1 MSLGQARVE
10 PRPLLPNELEEQL
23 VSGLLKVTG
32 LVLGGAAVVGW
43 LCLLSWSANDPSLTH
58 STSGTTHNLLGPL
71 GAIASDLLI
80 QTLGF
85 VAVFIFLWP
94 AFSAYQ
100 LYRTGR
106 IPGLRLRAWIFPIA
120 IIVLAGAFSAVPT
133 PQRWPLNHG
142 MGGMVGDAVYALL
155 VGLLSTVNP
164 ARAGV
169 VAGLVMFVGGMSL
182 LSIGLGLSQRDWARL
197 WQRDANASAGAG
209 GYVEVSPGRRWRA
222 ALSPFTVLSRRK
234 EPAPESYGQAAYEQA
249 AQPHPAPGPYMPM
262 HAQAAMAHNIPWS
275 HRPRPLG
282 SDVPELDDEPMP
294 HYQPPPQQQTF
305 QPQQPQ
311 QQQVFQPQPP
321 IARRPVAPTHV
332 PAPTA
337 APAAPRV
344 EAEDGSDEGSE
355 MMAARFAPR
364 RAEPET
370 QQSGIVAKVGS
381 RLGTLMPQRAKATG
395 YQRPSLN
402 LLKPA
407 TPHRGGPELSQ
418 PVLRGTARLL
428 EEVLRD
434 YSIQG
439 EVKAVRPGPVV
450 TLFELEP
457 ARGTKASR
465 IVALSDD
472 IARSMCAVSAR
483 VAPLPGRNLIGIEL
497 PNVKRETVMLRE
509 LLESEAWRNSDAQL
523 PIVLGKSINGD
534 PVIADL
540 ARMPHA
546 LIAGTTGSGK
556 SVSVNAM
563 ILSLLF
569 RMSPEECRLLLIDPK
584 MLELSIYNDIPHL
597 LAPVVTDP
605 NQAARALGWA
615 VMEME
620 ERYKRMAKLGVRN
633 IELFNNRIRNAR
645 KRGEMM
651 GRTVQTGYDERTG
664 APLYEQEQLDLE
676 PMPYIVI
683 VVDEMADLMA
693 TAKDEIEGAV
703 QRLAQMA
710 RAAGIH
716 LVMATQRP
724 SVDVVTGTIKAN
736 LPTRIAFKVASK
748 IDSRTILGEQ
758 GAEQLL
764 GRGDMLYASGT
775 VGGTIRVHGPLVSDE
790 EAAEVADVLRR
801 SGEPHYVPALM
812 REPEI
817 DLKPS
822 LAGGR
827 ADTHA
832 QRQSEEDDLYDRAV
846 ALVHRDRKASISLLQ
861 RRLSIGF
868 NRAAGLIE
876 RMEADGIV
884 STADGVGRRRVLLGE
899 PDASD
904 ID

>member
-1 MSLGQARVE
+1 MSLGQARDE
-10 PRPLLPNELEEQL
+10 PRPLLPNELEEKL
-23 VSGLLKVTG
+23 VGGLLKIAG
-32 LVLGGAAVVGW
+32 LVLGGVAVAGW
-43 LCLLSWSANDPSLTH
+43 LSLVSWSAHDPSLTH

-85 VAVFIFLWP
+85 VSVFVFLWP

-106 IPGLRLRAWIFPIA
+106 IPGLRLRAWVFPIA

-133 PQRWPLNHG
+133 PPRWPLNHG
-142 MGGMVGDAVYALL
+142 MGGMVGDAVYALA
-155 VGLLSTVNP
+155 VGLLSTLNP
-164 ARAGV
+164 ARAGS
-169 VAGLVMFVGGMSL
+169 VAGLLMFVGGMSL
-182 LSIGLGLSQRDWARL
+182 LSIGLGLSQKDWAQL
-197 WQRDANASAGAG
+197 WHRDAGPATPAAGYAMATTRGLWGAVLAKLG
-209 GYVEVSPGRRWRA
+209 GAIRPEA
-222 ALSPFTVLSRRK
+222 AA
-234 EPAPESYGQAAYEQA
+234 PAPYARASSTDLDMPPRE
-249 AQPHPAPGPYMPM
+249 PVPGLPMPW
-262 HAQAAMAHNIPWS
+262 I
-275 HRPRPLG
+275 HRPRPMG
-282 SDVPELDDEPMP
+282 AQEPELDPDPTPRHVPEPVA
-294 HYQPPPQQQTF
+294 PQAY
-305 QPQQPQ
+305 
-311 QQQVFQPQPP
+311 QPQPAP
-321 IARRPVAPTHV
+321 VAGRRPAVAT
-332 PAPTA
+332 PAPGA
-337 APAAPRV
+337 MPR
-344 EAEDGSDEGSE
+344 EPEDADEGSE
-355 MMAARFAPR
+355 MIAARFAPR
-364 RAEPET
+364 RAEP
-370 QQSGIVAKVGS
+370 VANGNGNGLARKMGAK
-381 RLGTLMPQRAKATG
+381 LGTLAPVRAKTNG
-395 YQRPSLN
+395 YHRPSLN

-407 TPHRGGPELSQ
+407 PQHRGGPELTQ

-428 EEVLRD
+428 EDVLRD

-450 TLFELEP
+450 TLYELEP

-483 VAPLPGRNLIGIEL
+483 VAPLPGRNLMGIEL

-509 LLESEAWRNSDAQL
+509 LMESDAWRNTDAQL
-523 PIVLGKSINGD
+523 PVVLGKSINGD

-540 ARMPHA
+540 ARMPHV

-556 SVSVNAM
+556 SVCVNVM
-563 ILSLLF
+563 ILSLLM

-584 MLELSIYNDIPHL
+584 MLELSVYNDIPHL

-633 IELFNNRIRNAR
+633 IELFNNRMRNAR

-651 GRTVQTGYDERTG
+651 GRTVQTGHDERTG
-664 APLYEQEQLDLE
+664 APLYEQEQLDPE

-693 TAKDEIEGAV
+693 TAKEEIEGAV

-748 IDSRTILGEQ
+748 IDSRTILSEQ

-764 GRGDMLYASGT
+764 GKGDMLYAPGT
-775 VGGTIRVHGPLVSDE
+775 TSGTIRVHGPLVSDE
-790 EAAEVADVLRR
+790 EASAVADVLRR
-801 SGEPHYVPALM
+801 TGEPHYVPALM

-817 DLKPS
+817 DLKPGLS
-822 LAGGR
+822 GGR
-827 ADTHA
+827 IDAEA

-884 STADGVGRRRVLLGE
+884 STADNVGRRRVLLGE
-899 PDASD
+899 DVDPEAV
-904 ID
+904 